1 MSNLQKR
8 ILTSIIIFP
17 ISIFFI
23 LKGGNYIVSF
33 LYAILI
39 LGNFEVFSVFKR
51 KNDLT
56 VKNNIKIMLNGKKKI
71 LFSFGVSIILYL

>member
-1 MSNLQKR
+1 MTNLQKR
-8 ILTSIIIFP
+8 VITSIIIFP
-17 ISIFFI
+17 ICIFFI

-51 KNDLT
+51 KL
-56 VKNNIKIMLNGKKKI
+56 
-71 LFSFGVSIILYL
+71 SIIFLDLYFLNSIFSQLLN